1 MLKGAESL
9 KIRIL
14 GAVLLICGYGCVPA
28 EAAVEVIDGDS
39 LIVDGTEVRLNGIDA
54 PEYHQECF
62 DGKERAYACGKKA
75 YLALQALAGPDTK
88 CREVTVDRYHR
99 SVAVCRSRGKVINEE
114 MVLRGWAVAY
124 TQYTDEFAG
133 AERAA
138 KEARRGIWQGRFMA
152 PELYRAL
159 NRQ

>member
-1 MLKGAESL
+1 MKTG
-9 KIRIL
+9 IW
-14 GAVLLICGYGCVPA
+14 GAVLLIWGCGCVPA

-54 PEYHQECF
+54 PEYHQECY
-62 DGKERAYACGKKA
+62 DESGQAYFCGQEA
-75 YLALQALAGPDTK
+75 YKALQALAGPDTR
-88 CREVTVDRYHR
+88 CSEVTVDRYRR
-99 SVAVCRSRGKVINEE
+99 SVAVCRSRGKMINEE

-124 TQYTDEFAG
+124 TQYTDDFAP
-133 AERAA
+133 AEAEA
-138 KEARRGIWQGRFMA
+138 KKAKRGIWRGRFMV